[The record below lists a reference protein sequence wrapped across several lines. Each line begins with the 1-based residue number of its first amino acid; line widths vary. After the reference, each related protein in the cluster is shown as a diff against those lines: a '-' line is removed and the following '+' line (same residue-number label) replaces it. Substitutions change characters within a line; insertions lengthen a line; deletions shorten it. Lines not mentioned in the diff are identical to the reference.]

1 MFLSAIPTILWCD
14 LGEASKPLWAS
25 VFSGPEGW
33 VKPHIIKTGPK
44 KKKQLIMKGTVL
56 TNKIH

>member
-25 VFSGPEGW
+25 VFSWPEEW
-33 VKPHIIKTGPK
+33 VKPHIIKTWPK
-44 KKKQLIMKGTVL
+44 KTKQNK
-56 TNKIH
+56 TNNEGNCAN